1 MALPAYLT
9 AGTFLASALIAAAP
23 DAEIARLAEALRPRL
38 VEQRRDFH
46 RHPEL
51 SARETRT
58 AKVVAGRLAALG
70 LESIR
75 TGVGGNGVVALLKG
89 GLPGPVVAVRAD
101 MDALPIEETNNVPYK
116 SVNPGVK
123 HACGHDVHMT
133 VQLGVAEVL
142 AAMKA
147 RLPGTVKFIFQ
158 PAEEGAPKGELAGAL
173 QMVRQGALENPRPS
187 AIFGLH
193 VTPLLRSGQL
203 GWVSGPMLASAD
215 RFTVKIRGRK
225 AHGAWPHL
233 AIDPIVI
240 SAEAVQALQTIRSRR
255 IDPIE
260 PMVLTIGSI
269 HGGNRENIIADE
281 VTMVG
286 TVRTFNEDVR
296 SRIESLMHE
305 VLGGV
310 VKAHGASYELDYE
323 RQYPVTRNPAG
334 MANAARPTLERV
346 AGRSN
351 VIDTK
356 PVSGA
361 EDFSE
366 FQKVI
371 PGFFYWLGVANPER
385 GINAML
391 HTADFDADEDSLV
404 LGVRAMTAL
413 LWDHLERAR

>member
-1 MALPAYLT
+1 MAVLAYLIT
-9 AGTFLASALIAAAP
+9 AALSLAVLAAATP
-23 DAEIARLAEALRPRL
+23 DAEIARRAEALKPRL

-58 AKVVAGRLAALG
+58 SKVIAERLAALG
-70 LESIR
+70 IESIR
-75 TGVGGNGVVALLKG
+75 TGVGGHGVVALLKG

-101 MDALPIEETNNVPYK
+101 MDGLPIDETINVPYK
-116 SVNPGVK
+116 SVNAGVK

-133 VQLGVAEVL
+133 VQLGVAEL
-142 AAMKA
+142 LSGMRAQ
-147 RLPGTVKFIFQ
+147 LPGTVKFIFQ
-158 PAEEGAPKGELAGAL
+158 PAEEGPPKGEHAGAL
-173 QMVRQGALENPRPS
+173 EMVKQGALENPRPA

-193 VTPLLRSGQL
+193 ATPLLRAGQL

-215 RFTVKIRGRK
+215 RFMIKIRGRK

-240 SAEAVQALQTIRSRR
+240 SAEAVQALQTIRTRR

-260 PMVLTIGSI
+260 PMVLTIGAI

-281 VTMVG
+281 VTMIG

-323 RQYPVTRNPAG
+323 RQIPVTQNPPEFA
-334 MANAARPTLERV
+334 AAARPTLERV

-351 VIDTK
+351 VIETK
-356 PVSGA
+356 PVSGG

-391 HTADFDADEDSLV
+391 HTPEFDADEDSLV

-413 LWDHLERAR
+413 VWDHLERAR